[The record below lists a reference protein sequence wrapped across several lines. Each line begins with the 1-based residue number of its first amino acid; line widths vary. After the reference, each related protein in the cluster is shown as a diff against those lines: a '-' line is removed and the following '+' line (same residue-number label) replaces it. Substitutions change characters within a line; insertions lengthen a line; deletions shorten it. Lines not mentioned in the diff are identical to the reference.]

1 MDWEDRIRFAKWLFV
16 VLICMTLF
24 VFISSALYEY
34 IEKLSNRPSV
44 EAVNDYEKKGGV
56 CYVDGVKQDDTFD
69 VDGVDLDNYTATYK
83 NGKLY
88 LKSKV
93 KQKDFHGVTP
103 VVVPILH

>member
-1 MDWEDRIRFAKWLFV
+1 MDWEDRIRFAKCLFV

-24 VFISSALYEY
+24 AFISNAFDEY

-56 CYVDGVKQDDTFD
+56 CYVDGVKQDVSFD
-69 VDGVDLDNYTATYK
+69 IDGVNLDNYTATYK

-88 LKSKV
+88 LKSKNISRRNKTV
-93 KQKDFHGVTP
+93 KP
-103 VVVPILH
+103 VIVPIMH

>member
-24 VFISSALYEY
+24 AFISNAFDEY

-93 KQKDFHGVTP
+93 KQKDFHRASP
-103 VVVPILH
+103 IVVPIVN

>member
-1 MDWEDRIRFAKWLFV
+1 MDWEDRIRFAKCLFV

-24 VFISSALYEY
+24 FFFFNAFDEY

-93 KQKDFHGVTP
+93 KQKDFHRVTP
-103 VVVPILH
+103 VVVPIVN

>member
-1 MDWEDRIRFAKWLFV
+1 MDWEDRVRFAKCLFV
-16 VLICMTLF
+16 ILICITLF
-24 VFISSALYEY
+24 AFINNEFDEY
-34 IEKLSNRPSV
+34 IEKLSNSPSV

-83 NGKLY
+83 DGKLY

-93 KQKDFHGVTP
+93 MRMENKTVTP